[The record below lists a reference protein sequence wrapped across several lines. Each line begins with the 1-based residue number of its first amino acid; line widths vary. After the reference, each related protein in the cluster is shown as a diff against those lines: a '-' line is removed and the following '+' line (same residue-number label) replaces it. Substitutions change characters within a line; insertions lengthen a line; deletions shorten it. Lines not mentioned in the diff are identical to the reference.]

1 VSQIRTRRQPPRF
14 RLVSVARVVDRS
26 PHLVRVTLAG
36 PELEGFDPG
45 LPAASVRLLLPSA
58 SERDV
63 LMPEWNGNEFLAR
76 DGSRPAIRTLTPRRF
91 DPVANELDVE
101 IVRHGEAPLSSW
113 ADVAPVGAQVAVSG
127 TGRGYTVDPDTR
139 ELLLAGDESAL
150 PAISVLLEALPAAA
164 SVQVLVEVRGDDAR
178 VDLPAHPGASV
189 HWVGSTPDAPPGS
202 ALVDAV
208 VATPL
213 GPDGRVWA
221 AGEAAA
227 VQRIRR
233 HLFENLGFPR
243 SRAVVRGYWKVG
255 RHGDPDD

>member
-1 VSQIRTRRQPPRF
+1 MSQIRTRRQPPRF
-14 RLVSVARVVDRS
+14 RLVRVTRIVERS
-26 PHLVRVTLAG
+26 PHLVRVTLSG

-58 SERDV
+58 WERDV
-63 LMPEWNGNEFLAR
+63 VMPDWNGNEFLAR

-91 DPVANELDVE
+91 APIANELDVE

-127 TGRGYTVDPDTR
+127 TGRGYAVDPDAP
-139 ELLLAGDESAL
+139 EMLVAGDESAL
-150 PAISVLLEALPAAA
+150 PAICVLLEALPAAA

-178 VDLPAHPGASV
+178 IELPDHPGASV
-189 HWVGSTPDAPPGS
+189 RWLESLPDAPPGT
-202 ALVDAV
+202 ALVEAV
-208 VATPL
+208 VGATL
-213 GPDGRVWA
+213 GADGRVWA

-233 HLFENLGFPR
+233 HLFEDRELPR

-255 RHGDPDD
+255 RGGDPED